1 MMTTIS
7 GTSESLTWS
16 PSWVF
21 GIAVIALLST
31 VADAGS
37 RRVSDEG
44 RRAISPEVAV
54 GHDGAINLIWID
66 KGLTANRPAAKKH
79 RPGEHSHRSATNLYF
94 SRSEDQG
101 AIWSKPARVNG
112 TDGEVWGF
120 AVSKPRIDVG
130 PTGTIHI
137 FYPANDK
144 SPKTGLDVVSA
155 RYTRSTDNGKT
166 FSEPK
171 VLNRPAEKDLS
182 DVLGEGLAMSNSFG
196 TMGVAPDGTVITAWQ
211 DVAGMIAGSSGANGA
226 VAISRDDGKTFEAE
240 RIALPGNAV
249 CPCCQFTIAFGDD
262 ITYMGY
268 RKIYADGRDSTVARW
283 SNGGRKFEGE
293 GRLDLAR
300 WDINGCP
307 LKPTELAIDGNNV
320 YAATYTAGEAIP
332 ALYFS
337 RSTDGGQTFAG
348 KRQVH
353 PEAPYSDAPEM
364 TVDSNGAVRLV
375 WHAKVAGPRRLYTAV
390 SVDGGETL
398 STAAEIDT
406 PAGTSAFPAT
416 DIAPNGTVYVVWQQE
431 NEEVFV
437 TSLPAPSPAVAKK

>member
-1 MMTTIS
+1 MS
-7 GTSESLTWS
+7 TSNSTAVGFRWS
-16 PSWVF
+16 PVWVLGF
-21 GIAVIALLST
+21 AIVALLS
-31 VADAGS
+31 VQAEAGS
-37 RRVSDEG
+37 QRVSAEG

-54 GHDGAINLIWID
+54 GTDGAINLIWLD
-66 KGLTANRPAAKKH
+66 KGLTANRPAPKK
-79 RPGEHSHRSATNLYF
+79 RKPGEHSHRSATNLYF

-101 AIWSKPARVNG
+101 ATWSSPAQVNG
-112 TDGEVWGF
+112 ADGEVWGF
-120 AVSKPRIDVG
+120 AVSKPRINVG

-137 FYPANDK
+137 FYPANDT

-166 FSEPK
+166 FSEPT

-182 DVLGEGLAMSNSFG
+182 DVLGEGLAMTNSFG

-211 DVAGMIAGSSGANGA
+211 DVAGMIGSSSGANGA

-249 CPCCQFTIAFGDD
+249 CPCCQFTIAFSDD
-262 ITYMGY
+262 TTYIGY

-283 SNGGRKFEGE
+283 SNGGRTFEGE
-293 GRLDLAR
+293 SRLDLGR

-307 LKPTELAIDGNNV
+307 LKPTELAIDGSNV
-320 YAATYTAGEAIP
+320 YAATYTAGEATP
-332 ALYFS
+332 ALYFT

-353 PEAPYSDAPEM
+353 PEAPYSDAPEL
-364 TVDSNGAVRLV
+364 TVDDNGAVRLV

-390 SVDGGETL
+390 SLDGGETL
-398 STAAEIDT
+398 STAVEIDT
-406 PAGTSAFPAT
+406 PAGTSAYPAT
-416 DIAPNGTVYVVWQQE
+416 DVAPNGTVYVVWQQE

-437 TSLPAPSPAVAKK
+437 TSLPAPSTAVAKQ